1 MRDVQFAEFSDRTI
15 SNIGSSRKFSYAWL
29 VTGPRCTP
37 SHGFSSRRDLA
48 EKSAKRAVSKILAKM
63 DRLEKYFQMVE
74 RHGNEHRKNWVER
87 KLRMVA
93 EIRGGICTEI
103 VEVKE
108 PSSSEIITHL
118 IFR

>member
-15 SNIGSSRKFSYAWL
+15 SNNHSSRKFSYAWL

-37 SHGFSSRRDLA
+37 SHGFSIRRDLA

-63 DRLEKYFQMVE
+63 DRLEKYFQMVK
-74 RHGNEHRKNWVER
+74 RHGSEYSRNRAER

-93 EIRGGICTEI
+93 EIRGGVRTEI

-108 PSSSEIITHL
+108 PSSSEIINHL
-118 IFR
+118 VFR

>member
-29 VTGPRCTP
+29 VTGPRCIP

-74 RHGNEHRKNWVER
+74 RHSDEHRKNWVER
-87 KLRMVA
+87 KLRKVA
-93 EIRGGICTEI
+93 EVRGGVRIEI

-108 PSSSEIITHL
+108 PSSYEITTHL
-118 IFR
+118 VFR